1 MSPLAKH
8 SITGPDA
15 ERFVDYLIPR
25 DATRLAP
32 GQAYF
37 TPWCNEDGVQV
48 GDGIVMRLERDRF
61 VFSADRMMR
70 WFARH
75 APGFNVEFED
85 LTDDFGILALQGPLS
100 RDVLASASGE
110 DHADLRFSRLRRTT
124 VAGVEV
130 LLSRQGFTGELGFE
144 LWVPRAAATTV
155 WDAVFEAGAA
165 FGLVAA
171 GLHAADVARIEA
183 GMVIPGYDYTPAAI
197 DPTGSHLRTSPE
209 NCATPLEL
217 GMGRFIDFDKGAAFL
232 GRAALAEELRSGP
245 KRKLVGIIV
254 NWPEIVASYTDAALV
269 PEVAPHT
276 VRAPMSISQDAVTGA
291 VTGAVIGR
299 TSSVTWSPTLGQLI
313 GFAHVDARCAAA
325 GTPVTVSWD
334 WSAPELESAGDSGD
348 LGVLTVNAHLCDLP
362 HYRPRRAGNPT

>member
-75 APGFNVEFED
+75 APGFDVEFED

-100 RDVLASASGE
+100 RNVLASASGE

-124 VAGVEV
+124 IAGVEV

-197 DPTGSHLRTSPE
+197 DPTGSLRSTPPVRRSGRWRSHTGDVRPARTPPGRRLPSRWCRRTS
-209 NCATPLEL
+209 
-217 GMGRFIDFDKGAAFL
+217 
-232 GRAALAEELRSGP
+232 GRAR
-245 KRKLVGIIV
+245 
-254 NWPEIVASYTDAALV
+254 NWSRGCRR
-269 PEVAPHT
+269 
-276 VRAPMSISQDAVTGA
+276 RAPRAS
-291 VTGAVIGR
+291 R
-299 TSSVTWSPTLGQLI
+299 
-313 GFAHVDARCAAA
+313 R
-325 GTPVTVSWD
+325 SW
-334 WSAPELESAGDSGD
+334 
-348 LGVLTVNAHLCDLP
+348 
-362 HYRPRRAGNPT
+362 PRA